1 MTYFLKN
8 RSVLVLIMAAGLSA
22 CASTPYE
29 TPQVPT
35 PAQFAH
41 ASEGMAGEGSAATAI
56 SGDWWTAFNDPALN
70 TLISR
75 VLAKNDNLAA
85 AALRV
90 QQAQLQAGLTRLDQ
104 VPEASGSLG
113 ASTSDSTTYSASV
126 GVSYEVDLWGRLS
139 ANTRAA
145 NWEAQATE
153 EDRQAAQLALIGTT
167 AELYWRIAYTRQQIA
182 VGEQNLASVRKVRD
196 LVTLQHDAGSVS
208 GVEVAEA
215 DQSVN
220 AQLASLAALEQ
231 QLVEYRSSVT
241 VLLGGDIW
249 DASAEPQ
256 SLPDVPL
263 PEVRAGL
270 PAELLS
276 RRPDLRAAELRL
288 RESLA
293 DVDITKASLYPALTL
308 SASGGASSAELGSL
322 FSTPAGSLGLG
333 LTLPFLNYPRVKQN
347 IRMSEKA
354 YEIAVANFRTT
365 LLQALADTDNAL
377 SNRTRLA
384 QQGEAQAASLAA
396 ARKAEALYAVRYRTG
411 SVALRVWL
419 DAQQSAR
426 AAQLS
431 YDNTRLS
438 QLINQSTLYQALGGG
453 QDGGM

>member
-8 RSVLVLIMAAGLSA
+8 RSVMVLIVAAGLSA
-22 CASTPYE
+22 CASTPYA

-35 PAQFAH
+35 PSTFAH
-41 ASEGMAGEGSAATAI
+41 AGEGTDAAAN

-70 TLISR
+70 ALVSR
-75 VLAKNDNLAA
+75 VLVKNDNLAA

-104 VPEASGSLG
+104 LPEASGSLG
-113 ASTSDSTTYSASV
+113 ASTSDSTNYSASV

-167 AELYWRIAYTRQQIA
+167 AELYWRIAYTHQQIS
-182 VGEQNLASVRKVRD
+182 VGEQNLAYVSKVRD
-196 LVTLQHDAGSVS
+196 LVTIQHNAGSVS

-220 AQLASLAALEQ
+220 SQIASLAALEQ
-231 QLVEYRSSVT
+231 QLVEYRSAVT
-241 VLLGGDIW
+241 VLLGGDTW
-249 DASAEPQ
+249 DVSAEPQ
-256 SLPDVPL
+256 SLPDIPL
-263 PEVRAGL
+263 PEVHAGL

-288 RESLA
+288 RESLV

-308 SASGGASSAELGSL
+308 SASGGASSAELDSL
-322 FSTPAGSLGLG
+322 FSNPSGSLGLG
-333 LTLPFLNYPRVKQN
+333 LTLPFLNYPRVRQN
-347 IRMSEKA
+347 IRVSEKT

-396 ARKAEALYAVRYRTG
+396 ARKAESLYAVRYRTG

-431 YDNTRLS
+431 YDNNRLS

-453 QDGGM
+453 TDGGM

>member
-1 MTYFLKN
+1 MKNFLKN
-8 RSVLVLIMAAGLSA
+8 RSVLVLIMTAGLSA
-22 CASTPYE
+22 CATTPYE

-35 PAQFAH
+35 PSQFAH
-41 ASEGMAGEGSAATAI
+41 AGEGSDATAI

-70 TLISR
+70 ALVSR
-75 VLAKNDNLAA
+75 VLVKNDNLAA

-113 ASTSDSTTYSASV
+113 ASTSDSTNYSASV

-153 EDRQAAQLALIGTT
+153 EDRQAAKLALIGTT
-167 AELYWRIAYTRQQIA
+167 AELYWRIAYTHQQIA
-182 VGEQNLASVRKVRD
+182 VGEQNLAYVSKVRD
-196 LVTLQHDAGSVS
+196 LVTIQHNAGSVS

-220 AQLASLAALEQ
+220 SQIASLAALEQ
-231 QLVEYRSSVT
+231 QLVEYRSAVT
-241 VLLGGDIW
+241 VLLGGDTW
-249 DASAEPQ
+249 DTSAEPQ
-256 SLPDVPL
+256 SLPDIPL
-263 PEVRAGL
+263 PDVRAGL

-322 FSTPAGSLGLG
+322 FSNPSGSLGLG
-333 LTLPFLNYPRVKQN
+333 LTLPFLNYPRVRQN
-347 IRMSEKA
+347 IRVSEKT

-396 ARKAEALYAVRYRTG
+396 ARKAESLYAVRYRTG
-411 SVALRVWL
+411 SVALRMWL

-431 YDNTRLS
+431 YDNNRLS

-453 QDGGM
+453 TGEGM

>member
-1 MTYFLKN
+1 MRNFLKT
-8 RSVLVLIMAAGLSA
+8 RSVLVLIMATALSA
-22 CASTPYE
+22 CATTPYT

-35 PAQFAH
+35 PSQFAH
-41 ASEGMAGEGSAATAI
+41 AGEGSDATAI

-70 TLISR
+70 ALVSR
-75 VLAKNDNLAA
+75 VLVKNDNLAA
-85 AALRV
+85 AALKV

-104 VPEASGSLG
+104 APAASGSVG

-153 EDRQAAQLALIGTT
+153 EDRQAAKLALIGTT
-167 AELYWRIAYTRQQIA
+167 AELYWRIAYTHQQIA
-182 VGEQNLASVRKVRD
+182 VGEQNLAYVSKVRD
-196 LVTLQHDAGSVS
+196 LVTIQHNAGSVS

-220 AQLASLAALEQ
+220 SQIASLAALEQ
-231 QLVEYRSSVT
+231 QLVEYRSAVT
-241 VLLGGDIW
+241 VLLGGDTW
-249 DASAEPQ
+249 DTSAEPQ
-256 SLPDVPL
+256 SLPDIPL

-293 DVDITKASLYPALTL
+293 DVDITKASLYPALSL

-322 FSTPAGSLGLG
+322 FSNPTGSLGLG

-347 IRMSEKA
+347 IRVSEKT

-365 LLQALADTDNAL
+365 LLQALADTDNSL

-396 ARKAEALYAVRYRTG
+396 ARKAESLYAVRYRTG

-431 YDNTRLS
+431 YDNNRLS

-453 QDGGM
+453 TGEGM